1 MNHLGGFGFCSTG
14 CLKLS
19 GYSGPFKWLPEYVH
33 LWMATQEQRDLKLL
47 HVKIASSAA
56 TWYYGSALTK

>member
-1 MNHLGGFGFCSTG
+1 MELVCSIGGEVEWLLGAMSMV
-14 CLKLS
+14 
-19 GYSGPFKWLPEYVH
+19 LPEYVH

-47 HVKIASSAA
+47 CVKISSSAA